1 MRQIKEHTKWMFADA
16 ILEIIKTKDLSKI
29 RITELC
35 DYCNTDR
42 QTFYYHFK
50 DKYDLIAWIY
60 QSDLNHSFQHY
71 GNIFCKEQTLLLLN
85 LIKEKQAFYQ
95 RAFADENQN
104 SLFSYMRNANCN
116 ITEQIFKAYNPSTE
130 LSEMQLFKIKYNSYA
145 WVGCLSEWISQK
157 CVPSPEVFV
166 DYLYDT
172 SFLAYDDMPY
182 KNI

>member
-1 MRQIKEHTKWMFADA
+1 MRPIKEHTKWMFANA
-16 ILEIIKTKDLSKI
+16 ILELIKTKELSKI

-60 QSDLNHSFQHY
+60 QNDLNDSFLQY
-71 GNIFCKEQTLLLLN
+71 GNVFCKDQTLLLLN
-85 LIKEKQAFYQ
+85 LIKEKQYFYH
-95 RAFADENQN
+95 RAFADDNQN

-116 ITEQIFKAYNPSTE
+116 ITEQIYKEHYQVSE
-130 LSEMQLFKIKYNSYA
+130 LNEMQLFRIKYNSYA
-145 WVGCLSEWISQK
+145 WVGCLAEWVSLK
-157 CVPSPEVFV
+157 CIPAPEIYV

-172 SFLAYDDMPY
+172 SVLVYEE
-182 KNI
+182 